1 MITPSDTQ
9 SLILSRAA
17 TRPGNLAVPLPE
29 GLAGAAA
36 KMVVRKM
43 IVRGW
48 LEEVEANLTRREPL
62 WRETGD
68 GHGTTLIATEAGL
81 DAIGIEPLVASA
93 VASARKAKPS
103 PQAERTPDGTATLKP
118 VAIRAGTKQARI
130 IAMLQRPEGA
140 TVAEMVEA
148 TSWQAH
154 TVRGSISG
162 ALKKKLGLPVAA
174 EKVEGRGTVY
184 RAWLN
189 TAAMRSVAF
198 TDAPVR
204 SQTNPC
210 PM

>member
-68 GHGTTLIATEAGL
+68 GHGTTLIAIEAGL

-184 RAWLN
+184 RL
-189 TAAMRSVAF
+189 
-198 TDAPVR
+198 P
-204 SQTNPC
+204 
-210 PM
+210 